1 MENKH
6 YDWYYELS
14 YCREKP
20 RMAHNEVLIQVPFMG
35 TYGALDELINSEV
48 ERDAEWLTENPQEG
62 YEDGFYAS
70 FDMYSFLTDY
80 VGEIRDIC
88 QLPSLTFQYLSSP
101 REYNFYTD
109 KIICSVDKDELMEL
123 YNRVCNYNYGK
134 AVTEATKPRSGYVPY
149 FHECDLYYHST
160 DDFPDNSA
168 ALGLIL
174 DAHLNEWLNNKIYEY
189 NENFI
194 NTFELFLQ
202 LDCYDSLNEYLH
214 Y

>member
-1 MENKH
+1 ME
-6 YDWYYELS
+6 YDWYYEMS
-14 YCREKP
+14 YCRNE
-20 RMAHNEVLIQVPFMG
+20 AALNDNEVLIQVPFMG

-48 ERDAEWLTENPQEG
+48 DHQAEYFEENNEEG
-62 YEDGFYAS
+62 YEDGFMAS
-70 FDMYSFLTDY
+70 FDMHSFLLDY

-88 QLPSLTFQYLSSP
+88 ELPSLKFQYLSSP
-101 REYNFYTD
+101 REYNFSTD

-149 FHECDLYYHST
+149 FHECELYYHSP

-174 DAHLNEWLNNKIYEY
+174 DAHLNEWLNNNVSDY
-189 NENFI
+189 NEDLL

-202 LDCYDSLNEYLH
+202 LDHGYENLGEYLH